1 MGSSNNVPLG
11 VGGGCRG
18 GTCTLTLWFFPVW
31 EGRTFDEENS
41 FSTLLCLSSCSAL
54 RLSIPLALGSRG
66 GALSS
71 LSPEP
76 TAARRPAAWHRSA
89 LAGLTG
95 LPGPSWLPPRNPTLS
110 SLSLPPSHA
119 AGLGV
124 MPAALAQAERA
135 PTQLVFHTQ
144 ERGRVVQGGARSHL
158 SADG

>member
-1 MGSSNNVPLG
+1 MPF
-11 VGGGCRG
+11 GGGRW
-18 GTCTLTLWFFPVW
+18 LPWWHLHLDIVVFPVW

-71 LSPEP
+71 LSPDP

-95 LPGPSWLPPRNPTLS
+95 LPGSSWLPPRNPTLN